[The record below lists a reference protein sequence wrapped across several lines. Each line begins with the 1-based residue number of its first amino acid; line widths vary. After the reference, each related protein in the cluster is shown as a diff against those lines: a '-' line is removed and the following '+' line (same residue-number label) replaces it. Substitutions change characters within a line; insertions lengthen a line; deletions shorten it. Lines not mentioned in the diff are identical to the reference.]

1 MTLELPVLSLAKSF
15 TLSKHVNCRKEL
27 EHFFITNTQ
36 LWCAEGKVK
45 LSEETTSTTVGH
57 GTWYDM
63 MAQKVIDREK
73 QLGRN
78 TSLLRT
84 EMGLGASG
92 FPHIGS
98 LGDAARSNAVS
109 IALKNLGYNSELI
122 AYCDDKDGLRKVPA
136 GLTNVAL
143 EKYIGYPVSGIPDPF
158 DCHESYGKHMSSL
171 LLDALDKCG
180 IQYKYYSANEVYKKG
195 LLLKEIRD
203 LLSNAQKIGQ
213 IVKEEVGQE
222 TYTEVLPYFAICEK
236 CGHLYTTR
244 AYEFDKKT
252 DKILYRCVGLEI
264 KGKMLPGCDHEGEI
278 DIKSGDGKLT
288 WKSEF
293 AARWRALD
301 IRFEAYGKD
310 IADSVRINDRI
321 SREVLEFEPPNHA
334 KYEMFLDKGGKKI
347 SKSAGN
353 VFTPQVWFQY
363 GSPQSLLL
371 LMLKRFVG
379 TRSIDISDIPSY
391 MNEIDELED
400 IYFDKRQ
407 PNQKETIRLKGLYQY
422 CWIMK
427 PPEKPSIHVPYN
439 LLAFLVKTA
448 PENCLHGYITEKL
461 QIYGYLQKNQ
471 KIDEGLIK
479 RIEYTQNWSRDFEE
493 IKETTV
499 TLGPEAKKAVFDLL
513 NKLPTADDPDKTQ
526 NDIFNIA
533 KANGLKPGDFFKILY
548 TILLGVSQ
556 GPRLGPYIL
565 AMGKQ
570 NVANALER
578 TLNKQ

>member
-1 MTLELPVLSLAKSF
+1 M
-15 TLSKHVNCRKEL
+15 
-27 EHFFITNTQ
+27 
-36 LWCAEGKVK
+36 
-45 LSEETTSTTVGH
+45 SEETTSTTIGH

-78 TSLLRT
+78 VSLIRT

-109 IALKNLGYNSELI
+109 LALKDLGYNSELI

-136 GLTNVAL
+136 GLTNADL
-143 EKYIGYPVSGIPDPF
+143 EKYLGYPVSGIPDPF
-158 DCHESYGKHMSSL
+158 GCHESYGKHMSSL

-203 LLSNAQKIGQ
+203 LLTNAQKVGQ

-244 AYEFDKKT
+244 AYRFDSKT
-252 DKILYRCVGLEI
+252 DKVFYKCIGLEI
-264 KGKMLPGCDHEGEI
+264 KGRLIPGCGYEGEM
-278 DIKSGDGKLT
+278 DIKKGDGKLT

-321 SREVLEFEPPNHA
+321 SCEVLAFEPPSHA

-353 VFTPQVWFQY
+353 VFTPQVWLQY

-379 TRSIDISDIPSY
+379 TRSIDVSDIPLY
-391 MNEIDELED
+391 MNELDELED
-400 IYFDKRQ
+400 VYFDKKQ
-407 PNQKETIRLKGLYQY
+407 LNQKETTRLKGLYQY
-422 CWIMK
+422 CWSMN
-427 PPEKPSIHVPYN
+427 PPKNPSIHVPYN
-439 LLAFLVKTA
+439 LLAFLVKMA
-448 PENCLHGYITEKL
+448 PKDCLNDYIAEKL
-461 QIYGYLQKNQ
+461 QTYGYLQKNQ
-471 KIDEGLIK
+471 KIDADLIK
-479 RIEYTQNWSRDFEE
+479 RIEYTKNWSSDFEE
-493 IKETTV
+493 IKETNVVLST
-499 TLGPEAKKAVFDLL
+499 EAKKAVAELL
-513 NKLPTADDPDKTQ
+513 QNLSAITATSADGSDKIQ
-526 NDIFNIA
+526 NTIFNAA
-533 KANGLKPGDFFKILY
+533 KNNDLKPGEFFKILY
-548 TILLGVSQ
+548 TILMGAPQ
-556 GPRLGPYIL
+556 GPRLGPYVL
-565 AMGKQ
+565 AMGQQ
-570 NVANALER
+570 NVSKALER
-578 TLNKQ
+578 ALNKQ